1 MLFMKKRP
9 VFLNVFQIQMPVT
22 ALVSIL
28 HRASGVLLFLL
39 LPFVLF
45 LFQKSLSS
53 EAGFQAASSWL
64 DSGFMAVFLWLMLSA
79 LMYHLIAGL
88 RHLMMDMGLLSARL
102 TVGRLSAWTVLLL
115 AVGMSFWMGCRLW

>member
-1 MLFMKKRP
+1 MKKRP

-53 EAGFQAASSWL
+53 EAGFQAVSSWL

-102 TVGRLSAWTVLLL
+102 TVGRLSAWSVLLL